1 MGKSHAI
8 VPKGWVKVSEFEALT
23 GLNNRTVT
31 LAIKRGG
38 IPPECWRRVGEGK
51 TSPICID
58 PKPAAVHWY
67 RHVNGTH
74 HLTQPLR
81 GKLAAYIRTFDRA
94 AVEDQE
100 GGGMTDEGAGD
111 QEGGDGINEG
121 AEDQGGMTVENGA
134 IEGIMNRNPT
144 GEKTDGK
151 RTTDKGTGGD
161 GEEETE
167 GEKGTGGIGAKKDDG
182 GDKMTFAEAQRRKE
196 VAKAKTAELELLEK
210 QGTLILKQRVQDQLF
225 TAGKELRDALLAVPD
240 RVTDEILAA
249 GDNRTKVNN
258 IIYDAIAGELER
270 LADLYIE

>member
-8 VPKGWVKVSEFEALT
+8 VPRGWVKVSEFEALT

-38 IPPECWRRVGEGK
+38 IPPEFWRRVGEGK

-67 RHVNGTH
+67 RHINGTH

-81 GKLAAYIRTFDRA
+81 EKLAEYIRTFNPA
-94 AVEDQE
+94 AVEDQ
-100 GGGMTDEGAGD
+100 GGNTTTDEGVGD
-111 QEGGDGINEG
+111 QEG
-121 AEDQGGMTVENGA
+121 
-134 IEGIMNRNPT
+134 
-144 GEKTDGK
+144 TDGK
-151 RTTDKGTGGD
+151 DMGGKD
-161 GEEETE
+161 SGETE
-167 GEKGTGGIGAKKDDG
+167 GKNDSST

-249 GDNRTKVNN
+249 GDNRAKVNN
-258 IIYDAIAGELER
+258 LIYDAIAGELER
-270 LADLYIE
+270 LADLYIK

>member
-1 MGKSHAI
+1 MCVIMGKSHAI

-38 IPPECWRRVGEGK
+38 IPSEFWRRVGEGK
-51 TSPICID
+51 TSPICIN
-58 PKPAAVHWY
+58 PQPAAVHWY
-67 RHVNGTH
+67 RHLNGAH
-74 HLTQPLR
+74 HLTRPLR
-81 GKLAAYIRTFDRA
+81 EKLAEYIRTFNPP
-94 AVEDQE
+94 AVEDQ
-100 GGGMTDEGAGD
+100 GGAPTDEGAGD
-111 QEGGDGINEG
+111 QEGD
-121 AEDQGGMTVENGA
+121 A
-134 IEGIMNRNPT
+134 
-144 GEKTDGK
+144 
-151 RTTDKGTGGD
+151 TTKD
-161 GEEETE
+161 EETE
-167 GEKGTGGIGAKKDDG
+167 GETEEKGNGGIGARKDG

-225 TAGKELRDALLAVPD
+225 NAGKELRDALLAVPD

-270 LADLYIE
+270 LADLYIK

>member
-81 GKLAAYIRTFDRA
+81 GKLAVYIRTFDRT
-94 AVEDQE
+94 AVE
-100 GGGMTDEGAGD
+100 D

-121 AEDQGGMTVENGA
+121 AEDQGGMTVENGR
-134 IEGIMNRNPT
+134 IEGTKDEGKSIESE
-144 GEKTDGK
+144 GKTDGK
-151 RTTDKGTGGD
+151 RTTDKGTGVD
-161 GEEETE
+161 GEGETE
-167 GEKGTGGIGAKKDDG
+167 GKNDSSTEGKKGTGGIGAKKDDG

-225 TAGKELRDALLAVPD
+225 NAGKELRDALLAVPD

-270 LADLYIE
+270 LADLYIK